1 MPGLQLQM
9 SQGKRDSTLYRSG
22 QIAMYREGPCGIDQV
37 KFMEKKIS
45 LDPDKDVKSRLTVG
59 QIKL

>member
-1 MPGLQLQM
+1 M
-9 SQGKRDSTLYRSG
+9 YRSG

-37 KFMEKKIS
+37 KFMEKIS
-45 LDPDKDVKSRLTVG
+45 LDPDKDVKSPLTVG

>member
-1 MPGLQLQM
+1 M
-9 SQGKRDSTLYRSG
+9 YRSG
-22 QIAMYREGPCGIDQV
+22 QIEMYREGPCGIDQV

-45 LDPDKDVKSRLTVG
+45 LDPDKDVKSPLTVG